1 MWSYPTVVT
10 VIPCQQP
17 APHALPNG
25 GVEVH
30 CVCCS
35 IMSMPIAVTLAHR
48 AGSIEYAIA
57 EDRMTDDGGLWVP
70 LEEDVT
76 LKR

>member
-1 MWSYPTVVT
+1 MACF
-10 VIPCQQP
+10 VIVPC
-17 APHALPNG
+17 ALCNLQR
-25 GVEVH
+25 VQLIDL
-30 CVCCS
+30 S
-35 IMSMPIAVTLAHR
+35 LIIAVAPEHR